1 MVVITGYRQSWF
13 EKLAR
18 TIPLAVAGQVVGE
31 VSFYVADDGTEVPID
46 LKDLIGEKI
55 LRVEHVS
62 LDELS
67 KFATVCQ
74 RSGLGSGEI
83 ESLAIVFA
91 RTCNFCTAD
100 VRAMRAMNDLGLKS
114 RWRALEELMED
125 AGIDGSGIGS
135 EYGRDAWP

>member
-1 MVVITGYRQSWF
+1 MVIITGYRQSWF

-31 VSFYVADDGTEVPID
+31 ASFYMADDGTEVPID
-46 LKDLIGEKI
+46 LKDLIGEQV
-55 LRVEHVS
+55 LPVEHAS

-67 KFATVCQ
+67 KFTAACQ

-114 RWRALEELMED
+114 RWRALEELMEG
-125 AGIDGSGIGS
+125 AQIDSSRIGP
-135 EYGRDAWP
+135 EYRRDAWP